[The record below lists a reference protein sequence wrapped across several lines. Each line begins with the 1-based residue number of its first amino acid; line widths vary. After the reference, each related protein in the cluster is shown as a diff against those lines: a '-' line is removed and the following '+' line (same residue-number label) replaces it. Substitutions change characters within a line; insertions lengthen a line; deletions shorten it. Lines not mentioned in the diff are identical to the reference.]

1 MKVTKPR
8 GTRDFPPKEM
18 HERNHAKEMIE
29 SLFIRYNY
37 HEILSPTM
45 EHSQLFRV
53 KSGEEIGEH
62 MYVFQ
67 DKGGRE
73 MCLRPEATA
82 SVCRMFVDSLRD
94 LKKPVKVYY
103 SCPMFR
109 YERPQKGRYREF
121 WQMGVELLGSG
132 GWEADSEVIYLACK
146 SMEALSLEFT
156 LEIGHIGVLR
166 NLMTDMD
173 LDDRIQDKVIYYLDT
188 EEEDKLVDVVGDE
201 TILEL
206 VKLKGS
212 DGILEKAGSIL
223 EGYVRAQKT
232 IGELSDVVGLLDA
245 QGVKYTINLGMG
257 RGLEYYTGVVFEMRV
272 KGLGAENQVCGG
284 GRYDELV
291 ELFGGPPT
299 PAVGFAFG
307 FDRVLD
313 AMKEQGVVFPERKVD
328 VLVAPVSREVW
339 ADAFK
344 VASRLRENFVTDIDL
359 LNRKLGKIL
368 DYGNGLGAR
377 FVVIVGSEELSR
389 GEVTLKDMSSGD
401 QSRVEIKELVRELS
415 ERLG

>member
-1 MKVTKPR
+1 MKVVKPR
-8 GTRDFPPKEM
+8 GTRDFPPKKM
-18 HERNHAKEMIE
+18 HERNHVRELIE
-29 SLFIRYNY
+29 SLFVRYNY
-37 HEILSPTM
+37 EEILFPTL
-45 EHSQLFRV
+45 EHSQLFMV

-73 MCLRPEATA
+73 VCLRPEATA

-121 WQMGVELLGSG
+121 WQVGVELLGSG
-132 GWEADSEVIYLACK
+132 GCEADFEVIYLACR
-146 SMEALSLEFT
+146 SMESLGLEFN

-166 NLMTDMD
+166 NLMED
-173 LDDRIQDKVIYYLDT
+173 LGLDESAQDKVIYYLDT
-188 EEEDKLVDVVGDE
+188 GEEDKLVELVGEQIIVD
-201 TILEL
+201 L
-206 VKLKGS
+206 VKLEG
-212 DGILEKAGSIL
+212 GREILDKAGSML
-223 EGYVRAQKT
+223 VGYDRAQKT
-232 IGELSDVVGLLDA
+232 IKELSDVVGLLESLSVD
-245 QGVKYTINLGMG
+245 YTIDLGMG
-257 RGLEYYTGVVFEMRV
+257 RGLEYYTGIVFEMRV
-272 KGLGAENQVCGG
+272 EGLGAENQVCGG
-284 GRYDELV
+284 GRYDRLI

-328 VLVAPVSREVW
+328 VLVAPVKREVW
-339 ADAFK
+339 SEAYK
-344 VASRLRENFVTDIDL
+344 VASRLREDFVVDIDL
-359 LNRKLGKIL
+359 LNRKLGRIL
-368 DYGNGLGAR
+368 EHGNELGAR
-377 FVVIVGSEELSR
+377 FAVIVGPKELSR
-389 GEVTLKDMSSGD
+389 GEVTLRDMASGD
-401 QSRVEIKELVRELS
+401 QSDVKIEELR